1 MSDAATM
8 SGMTADGAVPASA
21 RQARP
26 APTMSWHRRLTQAL
40 LYGRN
45 VDRDRKAKARLGL
58 AILGFALIYSVI
70 AGRLMVFA
78 VAPDSRVAPRAG
90 AGDAV
95 ATARPDI
102 VDRNGEVLAT
112 DVKRPSLFAEPR
124 RIIDPDEAGE
134 LLTAVMPDLDITE
147 LRTRLGSRRGFAW
160 LKREITPQ
168 QQVEV
173 KRLGIPGVGFLTE
186 NKRIYPDGPE
196 ASHVLGYVNVDNTGV
211 AGIENWLDT
220 QGLMDLHRAGF
231 ASDRQQEPVNLALD
245 IRVQHALRDE
255 LIAAKD
261 KYKAKATAGL
271 VYAVRTGEVVA
282 MASEP
287 DYDPNNPREALD
299 KERVNRLTYG
309 LYEMGSTFKA
319 FTVAMALD
327 SGRFT
332 LSSMFDARA
341 PLHYG
346 RFTIND
352 YHAQRRMLSTAEV
365 FTYSSNIGAA
375 MMARAIGI
383 TGHQT
388 FLRKMGQLDRL
399 RTELPES
406 REPMVPKHWA
416 EVNTVTISFGH
427 GLSVAPLQAVMGV
440 GALMNG
446 GMLIPP
452 TFLKRS
458 EEDAAKLAKRVIKPE
473 TSVMMRYLMRLN
485 AEKGTATKAD
495 IPGYYV
501 GAKTGTAEK
510 VFSGHYV
517 KTKLMTDVMAV
528 LPSDDPRYL
537 ILIMLDEPQA
547 IPETKGFATS
557 GWNAVPVAAKVI
569 SRVAPLLGVE
579 PRFDLPPGDKLILA
593 AARPKS

>member
-1 MSDAATM
+1 MAMRD
-8 SGMTADGAVPASA
+8 ASA
-21 RQARP
+21 PTPSSMAPSAPPARP
-26 APTMSWHRRLTQAL
+26 APAMPWHRRLIQAL
-40 LYGRN
+40 LYGHN
-45 VDRDRKAKARLGL
+45 VDRDRKARARLGL
-58 AILGFALIYSVI
+58 AMIGFVLIYCVI
-70 AGRLMVFA
+70 AGKLVLFA
-78 VAPDSRVAPRAG
+78 VAPDSHAERHAG

-102 VDRNGEVLAT
+102 LDRNGEILAT

-124 RIIDPDEAGE
+124 RIIDVDEAIE
-134 LLTAVMPDLDITE
+134 LLTAVMPDLDTTE
-147 LRTRLGSRRGFAW
+147 LRQRLGSKRGFAW

-168 QQVEV
+168 QQAEV
-173 KRLGIPGVGFLTE
+173 KRLGIPGIGFLTE
-186 NKRIYPDGPE
+186 NKRVYPDGPE
-196 ASHVLGYVNVDNTGV
+196 VSHVLGYVNVDNTGV
-211 AGIENWLDT
+211 AGIENWLDA
-220 QGLMDLHRAGF
+220 QGLADLHRAGF
-231 ASDRQQEPVNLALD
+231 ASDRQQEPVELALD
-245 IRVQHALRDE
+245 LRVQHALRDE
-255 LIAAKD
+255 LIAAKE
-261 KYKAKATAGL
+261 KYKAKASAGL

-287 DYDPNNPREALD
+287 DYDPNNPRQALD
-299 KERVNRLTYG
+299 KDRVNRLTYG

-327 SGRFT
+327 SGRYT
-332 LSSMFDARA
+332 LNSMFDARS

-352 YHAQRRMLSTAEV
+352 YHAQRRVLSTSEV

-375 MMARAIGI
+375 LMARSLGI
-383 TGHQT
+383 TAHQA

-399 RTELPES
+399 KTELPES

-416 EVNTVTISFGH
+416 EVNTVTIAFGH

-446 GMLIPP
+446 GLLIPP

-458 EEDAAKLAKRVIKPE
+458 EEQARALGRQVVKPQ

-495 IPGYYV
+495 VPGYYV

-510 VFSGHYV
+510 VFGGHYIHNR
-517 KTKLMTDVMAV
+517 LMTDVMAV
-528 LPSDDPRYL
+528 LPADDPRYL
-537 ILIMLDEPQA
+537 ILIMLDEPQP
-547 IPETKGFATS
+547 IPETHGFATS

-579 PRFDLPPGDKLILA
+579 PRFDLPPADRLILA
-593 AARPKS
+593 AAKPTQ